1 MRGVKSIVFIILIVI
16 VLIPTLSF
24 SKPINIVTTLNF
36 LEDITT
42 QIGKDRVKIV
52 SILTGIENPH
62 TYEAKPKD
70 IIALSKADIFIEIG
84 SGLEGFV
91 DKILKNVKK
100 KDLKIV
106 ILTEDFQLI
115 NNNPHIWLDPENGK
129 KMAEKIANALISKS
143 PENRKFFEEN
153 LNIYLK
159 KIDDAEEKAKK
170 NLDKLSDKRVVSS
183 LPTYIYFYK
192 RFKIKEMAKIVDG
205 PGHRPSLKRI
215 KKIIS
220 LIKKEGIPYIV
231 TNPFIK
237 VKSVKIIIDE
247 TNVKEVK
254 LVPLLYKPFNIN
266 TYIDMIEYNG
276 RAFSINE

>member
-1 MRGVKSIVFIILIVI
+1 MRGVKFIVFIILIVI

-192 RFKIKEMAKIVDG
+192 RFKKI
-205 PGHRPSLKRI
+205 RWEANMML
-215 KKIIS
+215 
-220 LIKKEGIPYIV
+220 
-231 TNPFIK
+231 
-237 VKSVKIIIDE
+237 
-247 TNVKEVK
+247 
-254 LVPLLYKPFNIN
+254 
-266 TYIDMIEYNG
+266 
-276 RAFSINE
+276 